1 MWADQRLPRA
11 DRDISADDLSREY
24 DQFRRNVHWRRL
36 REVTGAAGGLIAGVG
51 LFFQTTDLAPQIGGA
66 LSMALAVFIA
76 VYLAIRTSVE
86 PMPQQAT
93 FAFSLTLYRREL
105 ERQTTLVKRVAWLWS
120 LTIIPPLI
128 ADAIGRA
135 LGNAQPFVHPVHV
148 GGYLLIC
155 FFVGWLYVQ
164 HARTLEA
171 RNAML
176 AGIAEPG

>member
-1 MWADQRLPRA
+1 
-11 DRDISADDLSREY
+11 
-24 DQFRRNVHWRRL
+24 
-36 REVTGAAGGLIAGVG
+36 
-51 LFFQTTDLAPQIGGA
+51 
-66 LSMALAVFIA
+66 VFIA

-171 RNAML
+171 RNATL

>member
-1 MWADQRLPRA
+1 
-11 DRDISADDLSREY
+11 
-24 DQFRRNVHWRRL
+24 
-36 REVTGAAGGLIAGVG
+36 
-51 LFFQTTDLAPQIGGA
+51 
-66 LSMALAVFIA
+66 MALAVFIA

-171 RNAML
+171 RNATL